1 MPVIDLFF
9 DIEVYKVSIV
19 RCVRTV
25 QTIRAVSVGRI
36 VTKVTNQLFFL
47 KVVSNAVNASLLE
60 FIA

>member
-25 QTIRAVSVGRI
+25 QTIRAVSVGHI